1 MVISRRAERLANSL
15 LEMPRTE
22 TDIEAAAVMREL
34 NKVYQVAY
42 EMVYASTHEQSKAA
56 YVAMIDLIKG
66 NQIEDRQTQS

>member
-22 TDIEAAAVMREL
+22 TDIEAAAVIREL

-42 EMVYASTHEQSKAA
+42 EMVYANTHEQSKAA

-66 NQIEDRQTQS
+66 NQLEDSQAKS